1 MAGNFQQIG
10 EQFVQQYYAT
20 FDSNRQGL
28 VPMYNETSMLTFEGE
43 QFQGAQG
50 IVQKL
55 ASLPFQAVK
64 HQVVK
69 CDCQPSPPSSIMIFV
84 TGSLFVDNN
93 PQPLKFSEIFTLGQT
108 AQGGW
113 FCQNDIFRLNA

>member
-10 EQFVQQYYAT
+10 EQFVQQYYQM
-20 FDSNRQGL
+20 FDSNRQSL
-28 VPMYNETSMLTFEGE
+28 TPLYNETSMLSFEGE
-43 QFQGAQG
+43 QFQGAQS

-55 ASLPFQAVK
+55 ASLPFQQVK

-69 CDCQPSPPSSIMIFV
+69 ADCQPSPPNSIMIFV

-93 PQPLKFSEIFTLGQT
+93 PQPLKFSETFILGQT
-108 AQGGW
+108 PQGGY